1 MNCSF
6 HHEREAT
13 EFCVE
18 CLVPMCPVCSQYE
31 HKYNYCI
38 QCYAPRV
45 RQKQRNRGI
54 VLSVL
59 LVATIVGAVAF
70 YSSLSELNRQK
81 RMYGSH
87 AEEILRLK
95 EILTTDSCNLSAG
108 RQALTLLME
117 SSNHSEASALA
128 DHFAHNCPTTIEA
141 LISLF
146 FVQQR
151 SLDHRGAL
159 ETAEEVIRFA
169 PHRPE
174 GYAYRAIAREAAGS
188 LDAAA
193 QDFQKALSLNPRLLD
208 VPMNLANVLERIR
221 KPCDAAGALEHALTF
236 YPGLEN
242 RFELERRIE
251 RLRRH
256 GDCRTTIMD
265 EDTVEI
271 QFDMTQE
278 VVMLQG
284 HINGEHPAR
293 FILDT
298 GASSVVIT
306 DELASRV
313 GASTQFENIPVFVQ
327 TAGGVVDAYPSKLAQ
342 VAIGG
347 AQVQDLPVLVCETMG
362 NDVDGLLGA
371 NFLRRFQVA
380 IDHESG
386 KILFRNIT

>member
-1 MNCSF
+1 
-6 HHEREAT
+6 
-13 EFCVE
+13 
-18 CLVPMCPVCSQYE
+18 
-31 HKYNYCI
+31 
-38 QCYAPRV
+38 
-45 RQKQRNRGI
+45 
-54 VLSVL
+54 
-59 LVATIVGAVAF
+59 
-70 YSSLSELNRQK
+70 
-81 RMYGSH
+81 MYGSH
-87 AEEILRLK
+87 ANEILRLK
-95 EILTTDSCNLSAG
+95 EILKTDTCNLSAG
-108 RQALTLLME
+108 RQAIHLLME
-117 SSNHSEASALA
+117 SSNHAEASVLA
-128 DHFAHNCPTTIEA
+128 NQFAHNCPTTIEA

-159 ETAEEVIRFA
+159 ETADEVIRFA

-174 GYAYRAIAREAAGS
+174 GYAYRAIAREASGS
-188 LDAAA
+188 LEGAV

-208 VPMNLANVLERIR
+208 VPMNLANVLERTQ

-256 GDCRTTIMD
+256 GDCHSASTD
-265 EDTVEI
+265 QETVEV
-271 QFDMTQE
+271 QFDLTQE
-278 VVMLQG
+278 VVTLQG
-284 HINGEHPAR
+284 HINGEHPAK

-306 DELASRV
+306 NELASRV

-327 TAGGVVDAYPSKLAQ
+327 TAGGVVDAYPSKLAE

-347 AQVQDLPVLVCETMG
+347 AKVQDLPILVCDTMG
-362 NDVDGLLGA
+362 NDVDGLLGT

-386 KILFRNIT
+386 KILFRNRDGRPVDPIELLHQPQIQLETGAIEK